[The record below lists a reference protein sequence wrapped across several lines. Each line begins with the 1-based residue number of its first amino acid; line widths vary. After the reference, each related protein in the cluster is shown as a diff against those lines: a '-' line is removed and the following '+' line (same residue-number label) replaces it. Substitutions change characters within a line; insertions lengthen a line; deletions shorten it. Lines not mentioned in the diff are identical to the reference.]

1 MGALARIEMAL
12 WAQRGHLFP
21 WVPVWLAAGI
31 GLYFGLSFEPPPTL
45 FLYLGAG
52 ITVLSAFA
60 LVVRRSWTPLVW
72 AVVLVGLGFGLAA
85 TRAHVVERP
94 VLGWRYYGPVEGR
107 VIGIDR
113 SGSGAVRILLDEVV
127 LARVGPEKRPERVRV
142 ALHGE
147 GGAAPRA
154 GARVIVT
161 AHLSPPGGPVEPGG
175 FDFQRHSWFL
185 KLGAVGYARTPM
197 LVLAPPERGF
207 SLLRA
212 RLALS
217 ARVQSALPGEAGGF
231 AAAVMSGDRSGIGQ
245 DTLQSLRV
253 TNLAH
258 LLAISGLHMGLL
270 TGFVF
275 AAFRYGMNLW
285 PALALRVPVK
295 KVAAVLALTVA
306 AGYLGL
312 SGGNIATKRAFVMV
326 AVALLAVMA
335 DRRVI
340 SLRSVALAAV
350 IVLVLWPE
358 ALMGPG
364 FQMSF
369 AATTALV
376 VTFRGLRDAGIG
388 LGPVWAR
395 PIVATVISSLVA
407 GLATAPVAA
416 AHFNQFAHY
425 GLIANLAAVP
435 LMGVLVMP
443 AGVLAA
449 CLMPLGLEAAALWLM
464 GLGVRWILAVA
475 DFVSGIDG
483 ARGTVTSPDWPVL
496 PSIAVGF
503 VLLVLWQGR
512 ARWLGLGPVVAGAV
526 LWLSVERPAVL
537 IADGGALV
545 GIMGPDGRALSKPKG
560 AGFVAANWL
569 ENDGDPA
576 SQPEAAARWADLSEK
591 WKIRHVTGKRATGA
605 LRCTAD
611 ETIVTNAPAPEGL
624 PCRVFDPVHLR
635 KAGAVALYPPGP
647 ESTAPKMKTARQVT
661 GERLWN
667 SR

>member
-1 MGALARIEMAL
+1 MGALARLEMAL
-12 WAQRGHLFP
+12 WGQQGHLFP

-31 GLYFGLSFEPPPTL
+31 GLYFGLRFEPSQVVF
-45 FLYLGAG
+45 FLLGVG
-52 ITVLSAFA
+52 LVA
-60 LVVRRSWTPLVW
+60 LIGLALIWRGGWTPLIW
-72 AVVLVGLGFGLAA
+72 AIILIGVGFVLAA
-85 TRAHVVERP
+85 SRAHLVERP

-113 SGSGAVRILLDEVV
+113 SSSGAVRVLLEDVV
-127 LARVGPEKRPERVRV
+127 FYRVGPKKTPDRVRV
-142 ALHGE
+142 SLHGE

-161 AHLSPPGGPVEPGG
+161 AHLSPPSGPVEPGG
-175 FDFQRHSWFL
+175 FDFQRHAWFM
-185 KLGAVGYARTPM
+185 KLGAVGYARTP
-197 LVLAPPERGF
+197 LLILETPEEGF
-207 SLLRA
+207 SWLAA

-217 ARVQSALPGEAGGF
+217 TRVQAALGGEPGAF
-231 AAAVMSGDRSGIGQ
+231 AAAIMSGDRSGIGPE
-245 DTLQSLRV
+245 TLRALRV

-275 AAFRYGMNLW
+275 AILRFGLNLW
-285 PALALRVPVK
+285 PAVGLRLPVK
-295 KVAAVLALTVA
+295 KLAAALALAVA

-326 AVALLAVMA
+326 AVALLAVIV

-340 SLRSVALAAV
+340 SLRSVALAAT

-358 ALMGPG
+358 ALLGPG

-376 VTFRGLRDAGIG
+376 VVFRFLRDIEFRQ
-388 LGPVWAR
+388 GPSWVR
-395 PIVATVISSLVA
+395 PITATVISSAVA

-435 LMGVLVMP
+435 LMGVLVIP
-443 AGVLAA
+443 AGVMAA
-449 CLMPLGLEAAALWLM
+449 VLMPLGLEAIALWVM

-475 DFVSGIDG
+475 ETVAGFEG
-483 ARGTVTSPDWPVL
+483 ARGTIASPDWPVL
-496 PSIAVGF
+496 PMIAAGLAVF
-503 VLLVLWQGR
+503 VLWQGR
-512 ARWLGLGPVVAGAV
+512 ARLIGLAPVALGFWLWIAT
-526 LWLSVERPAVL
+526 ERPAVL

-545 GIMGPDGRALSKPKG
+545 GIMGAEGRALSKPKG
-560 AGFVAANWL
+560 AGFVAMNWL

-576 SQPEAAARWADLSEK
+576 SQEEAAARWAALGGD
-591 WKIRHVTGKRATGA
+591 WKIRHVTGKKAVAG
-605 LRCTAD
+605 LSC
-611 ETIVTNAPAPEGL
+611 EQGEVIVTNSRAPEGL
-624 PCRVFDPVHLR
+624 PCTVYDPARLRVV
-635 KAGAVALYPPGP
+635 GAVAIYGAGGDQTVKL
-647 ESTAPKMKTARQVT
+647 KTARKT
-661 GERLWN
+661 SGERLWN
-667 SR
+667 RR